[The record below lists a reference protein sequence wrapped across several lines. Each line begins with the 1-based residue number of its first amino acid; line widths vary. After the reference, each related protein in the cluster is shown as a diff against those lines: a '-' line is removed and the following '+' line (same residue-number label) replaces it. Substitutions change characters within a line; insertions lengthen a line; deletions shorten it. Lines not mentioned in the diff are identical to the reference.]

1 MALYVAAARR
11 EIELAEGRGVL
22 APQVAGAMHGALD
35 DAVARAD

>member
-1 MALYVAAARR
+1 VAAARR

-22 APQVAGAMHGALD
+22 APEVALEMRSTLD